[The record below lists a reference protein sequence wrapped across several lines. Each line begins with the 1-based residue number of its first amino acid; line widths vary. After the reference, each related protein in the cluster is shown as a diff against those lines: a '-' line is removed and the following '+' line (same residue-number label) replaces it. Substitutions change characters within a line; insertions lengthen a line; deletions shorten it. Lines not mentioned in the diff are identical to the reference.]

1 MLTTISAAVEAVSCR
16 TATRANAIRNKT
28 RTLFIIH
35 QGSEIGNQGVDSSQ
49 ILPATLLGSQPPLP
63 HHDGEIADTMQL
75 FACQF
80 FCRRVT
86 VKRIGRCDQFM
97 FESLGINARG
107 SAQLA
112 TQLL

>member
-1 MLTTISAAVEAVSCR
+1 MLTPISPAVEAVSCR
-16 TATRANAIRNKT
+16 TATKASAIRT
-28 RTLFIIH
+28 ETGTLFIIH
-35 QGSEIGNQGVDSSQ
+35 QRSEIGNEGVDSSQ
-49 ILPATLLGSQPPLP
+49 ILPATFLGSESPLP

-75 FACQF
+75 FPRQF

-86 VKRIGRCDQFM
+86 AKRIGRCDQFM